1 MIVITGA
8 MMASAAI
15 AGGGSAL
22 SAFGN
27 YQKNR
32 AALKRANK
40 QAEKLEFQ
48 DARDFMSN
56 VGAYKDYVDSELEA
70 YAMDIKNLVETY
82 ELNGRAR
89 QRSIEAGLTQLADI
103 SDGFIQK
110 AFSRKTRLAEA
121 TGKPAASGMTGVTAE
136 RFDRVQR
143 GQAAKNTGMDV
154 ESMNRAVGAFMF
166 RDQGAALQQ
175 EYANK
180 NAFNRV
186 RPPKFG
192 PAPAAPQARARM
204 ADYSGRDLAFGL
216 AKAGFDAVGAGLAKA
231 PETPFQ
237 DPTGGPTSLPPAPLS
252 QLSFGGNRFQLGG
265 LPVNQGQWYGA
276 SPGVY
281 GMPGIGIAPTGGH
294 LNNMMG
300 INPWGMGY

>member
-1 MIVITGA
+1 
-8 MMASAAI
+8 MASAAI

-48 DARDFMSN
+48 DARTFMSN
-56 VGAYKDYVDSELEA
+56 IGAYKDYVDAELEA
-70 YAMDIKNLVETY
+70 YAMDIKNLTETY
-82 ELNGRAR
+82 ELNGKAR

-121 TGKPAASGMTGVTAE
+121 TGKAAASGMTGVTAE

-143 GQAAKNTGMDV
+143 GQAARNTGLDV
-154 ESMNRAVGAFMF
+154 ESMTRAAGAFMF
-166 RDQGAALQQ
+166 RDKGAMEQQ
-175 EYANK
+175 YYANK

-192 PAPAAPQARARM
+192 PAPAAPMGRARM

-216 AKAGFDAVGAGLAKA
+216 GKAAFDAVGAGLAKA
-231 PETPFQ
+231 PEQPF
-237 DPTGGPTSLPPAPLS
+237 GGAGATNNGGMPAPQFGAS
-252 QLSFGGNRFQLGG
+252 NRSFLNMGGGG
-265 LPVNQGQWYGA
+265 LMSPAEWYGGG
-276 SPGVY
+276 SQGIGGLYQTP
-281 GMPGIGIAPTGGH
+281 IGIAPTGGH

>member
-22 SAFGN
+22 SAYGD

-32 AALKRANK
+32 AALRRSNK

-48 DARDFMSN
+48 DAQAFMRN
-56 VGAYKDYVDSELEA
+56 IGAYKDYVDTELEA
-70 YAMDIKNLVETY
+70 YAADIRNLTQTY

-121 TGKPAASGMTGVTAE
+121 TGKAAASGMTGVTAG

-143 GQAAKNTGMDV
+143 GQAAMNTAVDG
-154 ESMNRAVGAFMF
+154 ESMTRAVGAFMF

-186 RPPKFG
+186 RPHKFG
-192 PAPAAPQARARM
+192 PAPAAPMDRARQQ
-204 ADYSGRDLAFGL
+204 DY
-216 AKAGFDAVGAGLAKA
+216 
-231 PETPFQ
+231 
-237 DPTGGPTSLPPAPLS
+237 
-252 QLSFGGNRFQLGG
+252 
-265 LPVNQGQWYGA
+265 
-276 SPGVY
+276 
-281 GMPGIGIAPTGGH
+281 
-294 LNNMMG
+294 
-300 INPWGMGY
+300 

>member
-22 SAFGN
+22 SAFGD

-32 AALKRANK
+32 AALKRSNK

-48 DARDFMSN
+48 DAQSFMRN
-56 VGAYKDYVDSELEA
+56 MGAYKDYVDAELEA
-70 YAMDIKNLVETY
+70 YAADIKNLTETY

-89 QRSIEAGLTQLADI
+89 QRSIESGLTQLADI

-121 TGKPAASGMTGVTAE
+121 TGKAAASGMTGVTAG

-143 GQAAKNTGMDV
+143 GQAAMNTAVDG
-154 ESMNRAVGAFMF
+154 ESMTRAVGAFMF
-166 RDQGAALQQ
+166 REQGAALQQ

-192 PAPAAPQARARM
+192 PAPAAPQGRTRM

-216 AKAGFDAVGAGLAKA
+216 GKAAFDAVGAGLAKA
-231 PETPFQ
+231 PDMPFQ
-237 DPTGGPTSLPPAPLS
+237 DAPTGPASLPPAAIPPAAIPQAGLS
-252 QLSFGGNRFQLGG
+252 
-265 LPVNQGQWYGA
+265 PVNITNPFTTNPFPLGYQGMVPLLYG
-276 SPGVY
+276 
-281 GMPGIGIAPTGGH
+281 GGSF
-294 LNNMMG
+294 
-300 INPWGMGY
+300 

>member
-22 SAFGN
+22 SAFGD

-32 AALKRANK
+32 AALKRSNK

-48 DARDFMSN
+48 DAMGFMRN
-56 VGAYKDYVDSELEA
+56 MQAYKAFTDAELAAYEA
-70 YAMDIKNLVETY
+70 DVKNLTETY
-82 ELNGRAR
+82 DLNGRAR
-89 QRSIEAGLTQLADI
+89 QRSIESGLTQLADI

-121 TGKPAASGMTGVTAE
+121 TGKAAASGMTGVTAE
-136 RFDRVQR
+136 RFGRVQR
-143 GQAAKNTGMDV
+143 GQAAMNTAVDG
-154 ESMNRAVGAFMF
+154 ESMTRAVGAFMF

-186 RPPKFG
+186 RPPTFG
-192 PAPAAPQARARM
+192 PAPAAPQGRARQQ
-204 ADYSGRDLAFGL
+204 DFTGRDFAFGL
-216 AKAGFDAVGAGLAKA
+216 AKAGFDAIGAGLAKA
-231 PETPFQ
+231 PDMPFQ
-237 DPTGGPTSLPPAPLS
+237 DPVAASPMNWDQGFGTNPALAGPAFGRQSALGAQHLSRMSTPVAPGGFGNQPFFDLTSL
-252 QLSFGGNRFQLGG
+252 
-265 LPVNQGQWYGA
+265 
-276 SPGVY
+276 
-281 GMPGIGIAPTGGH
+281 
-294 LNNMMG
+294 G
-300 INPWGMGY
+300 INSF

>member
-1 MIVITGA
+1 MIAITGP
-8 MMASAAI
+8 MAISALI
-15 AGGGSAL
+15 SGGGSAL
-22 SAFGN
+22 GAFGD

-32 AALKRANK
+32 AALRSSNR

-48 DARDFMSN
+48 DALGFMSN
-56 VGAYKDYVDSELEA
+56 MGAYKDYVDSELEA
-70 YAMDIKNLVETY
+70 YAAEIRNLTQTY

-121 TGKPAASGMTGVTAE
+121 TGKAAASGMTGVTAD

-143 GQAAKNTGMDV
+143 GQAAMNTAVDG
-154 ESMNRAVGAFMF
+154 ESMTRAVGAFMF

-192 PAPAAPQARARM
+192 PAPAAPMGRTRQQ
-204 ADYSGRDLAFGL
+204 DFTGRDFAFGL
-216 AKAGFDAVGAGLAKA
+216 AKAGFDAIGAGLAKA
-231 PETPFQ
+231 PDMPFQ
-237 DPTGGPTSLPPAPLS
+237 DAPPLPDVAYTQGIQPGNFNMFDAATFGSAPWTTQVPAFN
-252 QLSFGGNRFQLGG
+252 SF
-265 LPVNQGQWYGA
+265 
-276 SPGVY
+276 
-281 GMPGIGIAPTGGH
+281 I
-294 LNNMMG
+294 
-300 INPWGMGY
+300 

>member
-1 MIVITGA
+1 MIVFTGP
-8 MMASAAI
+8 MLASAAI
-15 AGGGSAL
+15 AGGGSAIG
-22 SAFGN
+22 AFGD

-32 AALKRANK
+32 AALKSSNK

-48 DARDFMSN
+48 DAMGFMQSI
-56 VGAYKDYVDSELEA
+56 GAYKDYVDSELEA
-70 YAMDIKNLVETY
+70 YAMDIKNLVNTY

-89 QRSIEAGLTQLADI
+89 QRSIESGLTQLADI

-121 TGKPAASGMTGVTAE
+121 TGKAAASGMTGVTAE

-143 GQAAKNTGMDV
+143 GQAFMNTAVDG
-154 ESMNRAVGAFMF
+154 ESMTRAVGAFMF

-192 PAPAAPQARARM
+192 PAPAAPQGRARQQ
-204 ADYSGRDLAFGL
+204 DFTGRDLMFGL
-216 AKAGFDAVGAGLAKA
+216 AGAASKGLSAGLSAA
-231 PETPFQ
+231 PQMPFQ
-237 DPTGGPTSLPPAPLS
+237 DAPPLPDVDYTQGIQPGNYNMFDAGAFGSAGFTHPILS
-252 QLSFGGNRFQLGG
+252 SFNSF
-265 LPVNQGQWYGA
+265 V
-276 SPGVY
+276 
-281 GMPGIGIAPTGGH
+281 
-294 LNNMMG
+294 
-300 INPWGMGY
+300 